1 MNCEQEKKMEQPQ
14 VSLELPNIMSRVADV
29 LRAEGCHPAE
39 IRAALLAMCG
49 VQVDGA
55 KLGVLRAFG

>member
-1 MNCEQEKKMEQPQ
+1 MNCEQKKMMEQPQ
-14 VSLELPNIMSRVADV
+14 VSSELPQIMREVADV

-39 IRAALLAMCG
+39 IRAALLTMCG
-49 VQVDGA
+49 VQAGGA

>member
-1 MNCEQEKKMEQPQ
+1 MNCEQKKMMEQPQ
-14 VSLELPNIMSRVADV
+14 VSSELPQIMREVADV

-49 VQVDGA
+49 VQAGGA
-55 KLGVLRAFG
+55 KLSVLRVFG